1 MEIIKCFEIE
11 ASFSLQSIEF
21 KIEDYLHIKDR
32 LSQGDNF
39 RTIVKNNWRISLFQ
53 SLSKLV
59 WKKCWNHRELK
70 ASLTESSIHSKKPSP
85 NETSQDP
92 YLDTKPFA
100 LIPIR
105 HALIACRLTNAPW
118 WRAFTGDRVRSW
130 KWNFN
135 YLRLRFRSL
144 IDDT

>member
-39 RTIVKNNWRISLFQ
+39 RTIVKNNWRIAYTLFQ

-70 ASLTESSIHSKKPSP
+70 ASLTESSIHSKKAVAQRDESRSISRHEAIRVNSHPP
-85 NETSQDP
+85 RFNCLPINECSMVACIHGRQ
-92 YLDTKPFA
+92 FA
-100 LIPIR
+100 RENGILITYVY
-105 HALIACRLTNAPW
+105 ASDL
-118 WRAFTGDRVRSW
+118 
-130 KWNFN
+130 
-135 YLRLRFRSL
+135 
-144 IDDT
+144 